1 MANESGD
8 VRDTWQ
14 SQQVEAFRMPLDVIR
29 GRIEKF
35 DRNIRR
41 RHYIGYAVC
50 LFVIGNS
57 IWWVIIF
64 PNLIQRIGALLTIL
78 GTGYLGYQLLLHQIQ
93 KKTSAVNGAE
103 MGNAASTGF
112 YRANLERQRDFHRGI
127 WFWSRLVI
135 FVPGPFVFCLGT
147 AIAHPETARQMRVQ
161 ALIFAF
167 LAALA
172 VPLNL
177 GMARKY
183 QRQIDEL
190 DALRKDRQ

>member
-8 VRDTWQ
+8 VRDIWQ
-14 SQQVEAFRMPLDVIR
+14 HQQIDAFRMPLDVIR
-29 GRIEKF
+29 TRIEKF
-35 DRNIRR
+35 NRNVRR
-41 RHYIGYAVC
+41 RHYIGYGVC

-57 IWWVIIF
+57 VWWVIIF
-64 PNLIQRIGALLTIL
+64 PSLIQRIGAVLTAI
-78 GTGYLGYQLLLHQIQ
+78 GTGYLGYQLLLNHIQ
-93 KKTSAVNGAE
+93 KKTPAANAAE
-103 MGNAASTGF
+103 MGNEVSIGF

-147 AIAHPETARQMRVQ
+147 AIAHPETARHMRVQ
-161 ALIFAF
+161 AAIFAF

-190 DALRKDRQ
+190 DALRKEP